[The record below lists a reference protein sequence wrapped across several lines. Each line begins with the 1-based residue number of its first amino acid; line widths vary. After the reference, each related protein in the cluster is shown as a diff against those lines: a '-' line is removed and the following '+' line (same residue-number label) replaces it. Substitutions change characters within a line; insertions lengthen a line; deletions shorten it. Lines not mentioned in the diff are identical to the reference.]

1 MIEELPP
8 RQRAKRQQIADAAT
22 RLFLAQGYANTSMD
36 AITAA
41 AKVSKQTLY
50 SYFPTK
56 VDLLAEVLNGAS
68 QQLFPSLPAPD
79 HLDSVEEL
87 HTVLM
92 SFATQLTQTMLSAQG
107 IAMFRLVLGE
117 AFRVP
122 ELRERVQ
129 AALPRQLLGRVGR
142 ILSLAHDQG
151 LICLPDPDLA
161 PRLFLGPVMTYVAL
175 DGFLSTHPAAPP
187 STETLTRLTDAFLTS
202 VAVPR

>member
-1 MIEELPP
+1 MTEELPP

-22 RLFLAQGYANTSMD
+22 RLFLAQGYASTSMD

-129 AALPRQLLGRVGR
+129 AALPRQLLSRVGR

-187 STETLTRLTDAFLTS
+187 STETLSRLTDAFLTS

>member
-1 MIEELPP
+1 MTEELPP

-22 RLFLAQGYANTSMD
+22 RLFLAQGYASTSMD

-92 SFATQLTQTMLSAQG
+92 TFATQLTQTMLSAQG

-129 AALPRQLLGRVGR
+129 AALPRQLLSRVGR
-142 ILSLAHDQG
+142 ILSLAHDRG

-187 STETLTRLTDAFLTS
+187 STETLSRLTDAFLTS
-202 VAVPR
+202 VSVPR

>member
-1 MIEELPP
+1 MTEELPP

-22 RLFLAQGYANTSMD
+22 RLFLAQGYASTSMD

-92 SFATQLTQTMLSAQG
+92 TFATQLTQTMLSAQG

-129 AALPRQLLGRVGR
+129 AALPRQLLSRVGR

-187 STETLTRLTDAFLTS
+187 STETLSRLTDAFLTS

>member
-22 RLFLAQGYANTSMD
+22 RLFLAQGYASTSMD

-92 SFATQLTQTMLSAQG
+92 TFATQLTQTMLSAQG

-129 AALPRQLLGRVGR
+129 AALPRQLLSRVGR

-187 STETLTRLTDAFLTS
+187 STETLSRLTDAFLTS
-202 VAVPR
+202 VSVPR